1 MSKDNL
7 IPFTKETAK
16 EAGRK
21 GGIASGK
28 TRRRKRDMKQAMNM
42 LLSTP
47 VNKANREKLKA
58 LGIDPDEADNQM
70 LMLAVAMQK
79 ALRGDMRAIEYITE
93 LTTVNATNK
102 AKIAVEKEK
111 NKIMKE
117 KITQYD
123 KNEENEVEDDGFMD
137 ALNGLAREDWQD
149 EAETSDI

>member
-1 MSKDNL
+1 MSKEDL

-28 TRRRKRDMKQAMNM
+28 KRRRKRDMKQAMNM

-47 VNKANREKLKA
+47 VNEANKEKLKA
-58 LGIDPDEADNQM
+58 LGIEPEEADNQM

-79 ALRGDMRAIEYITE
+79 ALKGDMRAIEYITE

-102 AKIAVEKEK
+102 AKIAVDKEK

-117 KITQYD
+117 KLSQYD
-123 KNEENEVEDDGFMD
+123 EDEDDGV
-137 ALNGLAREDWQD
+137 E
-149 EAETSDI
+149 III